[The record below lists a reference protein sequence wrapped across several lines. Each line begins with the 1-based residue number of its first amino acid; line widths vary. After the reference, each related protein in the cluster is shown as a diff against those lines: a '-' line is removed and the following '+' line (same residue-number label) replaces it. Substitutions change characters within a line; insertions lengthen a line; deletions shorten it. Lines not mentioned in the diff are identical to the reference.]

1 MQNKGKIYHS
11 MQAISILPILIFG
24 ILILFF
30 GTYSF
35 SKSMNKEV
43 AAGLDTSSH
52 LCISLINSTYP
63 GDYTLVETTID
74 EKTAYSLYKGTTDIT
89 NRQDL
94 VDTIKSDTNM
104 DVSLFYQN
112 TRILTTIKDWN
123 GNRIIG
129 TGAPDHIFRD
139 IQQTKEPKFYDNVII
154 NETVYFA
161 YYHPLTNQNGDVV
174 GMLFVGKPA
183 SNIRK
188 MINAS
193 INPLIV
199 VGIISLLLSVLIS
212 YHYAKNFLISLQKL
226 KLFIRQIASGNLHTQ
241 VDPFLSKRNDELS
254 EIAFSANIMQKALRN
269 QIELDGLTG
278 IYNRRTGLQKLQN
291 TYVSSVTFHTPF
303 CIVLGDIDFFKSVND
318 TYGHHNGDI
327 VLQNIANTMKKH
339 TIGKGYSI
347 RWGGE
352 EFLMVFENINLSQ
365 TLTIVEAIQEE
376 LREHIHILDDNQLH
390 VTMTFGVVQNSHTEI
405 KEMIKQADV
414 LLYKGKEQGRNRII
428 S

>member
-1 MQNKGKIYHS
+1 MQKKGKIYYS

-24 ILILFF
+24 MLILFF

-43 AAGLDTSSH
+43 AAGLETSSR

-63 GDYTLVETTID
+63 GDYSLVETTING
-74 EKTAYSLYKGTTDIT
+74 KTGYSIYKGTTDIT
-89 NRQDL
+89 TKHEL
-94 VDTIKSDTNM
+94 LDTIKADTNM
-104 DVSLFYQN
+104 DVTLFYQD

-129 TGAPDHIFRD
+129 TRAPEHVLED
-139 IQQTKEPKFYDNVII
+139 IQSTRNPQFYNNAII
-154 NETVYFA
+154 NETTYFA
-161 YYHPLTNQNGDVV
+161 YYSPLTNQDGTVV
-174 GMLFVGKPA
+174 GILFIGKPA
-183 SNIRK
+183 SDIKN
-188 MINAS
+188 MVNAS

-199 VGIISLLLSVLIS
+199 VGILSIMLSVLIS
-212 YHYAKNFLISLQKL
+212 FHYAKNFLIALHKL
-226 KLFIRQIASGNLHTQ
+226 KYFLRQISSGDLHTQ
-241 VDPFLSKRNDELS
+241 IDPLLSKRNDELS

-269 QIELDGLTG
+269 QIERDSLTVL
-278 IYNRRTGLQKLQN
+278 YNRRTGIQKLQD
-291 TYVSSVTFHTPF
+291 TYNSSVSNRTPF

-327 VLQNIANTMKKH
+327 VLQNISNILRKH
-339 TIGKGYSI
+339 TVGRGYSI

-352 EFLMVFENINLSQ
+352 EFLMVFENNDLSQ
-365 TLTIVEAIQEE
+365 TLVIVEEIQKE